1 MMDSMTA
8 DLTDTRIALRNLYG
22 IVQWLLV
29 RDKKRLGDQDV
40 KKMLREIDLNLM
52 LLSDESAKI
61 DD

>member
-1 MMDSMTA
+1 MTP

-40 KKMLREIDLNLM
+40 KKMLKEIDLNLM
-52 LLSDESAKI
+52 LLSEDEI